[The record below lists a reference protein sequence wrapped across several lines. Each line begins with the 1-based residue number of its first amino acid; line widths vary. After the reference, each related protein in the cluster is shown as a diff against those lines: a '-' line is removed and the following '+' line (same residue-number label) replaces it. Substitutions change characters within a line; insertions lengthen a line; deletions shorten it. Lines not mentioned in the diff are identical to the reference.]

1 MKCVRKYNIGGQYKL
16 YEGKPK
22 KKGTSQQERKDYA
35 EVKAREERERLRRR
49 SERQGRR
56 AERRGEEPI
65 GYRETIDAGGPRGLE
80 SAVRGRTPIYQSEY
94 DMLQRAAMAN
104 PVDYYP
110 EDGLSGVPKGG
121 NFGPLCEEGNKGAGA
136 GIACSPRKAKKL
148 SKQRNK
154 RAGRQANFID
164 KIMARMRGKINVSG
178 DQYTNYNPYNEEERA
193 RIAREMGGPTRGIT
207 LNNARPSG
215 FNIIYGEQ

>member
-1 MKCVRKYNIGGQYKL
+1 MRCKKYYTGGDFKL
-16 YEGKPK
+16 YEGKPR
-22 KKGTSQQERKDYA
+22 KKGVSQQERKDYA
-35 EVKAREERERLRRR
+35 EMKAQQERERLRRR
-49 SERQGRR
+49 AERKGER

-80 SAVRGRTPIYQSEY
+80 SAVRSRTPIYQDEY

-110 EDGLSGVPKGG
+110 EVGLSGVRQGG

-136 GIACSPRKAKKL
+136 SIACNPGKAKKL
-148 SKQRNK
+148 SKLRNK
-154 RAGRQANFID
+154 RAGRQANFMD
-164 KIMARMRGKINVSG
+164 KIMSRLRGKVNTKG
-178 DQYTNYNPYNEEERA
+178 DMWENYNPYNEEERA

-207 LNNARPSG
+207 LNNAQPSG
-215 FNIIYGEQ
+215 FRIVFE